1 MKNRKLKIAMLA
13 ALGFLAAGAI
23 EAQAAD
29 ITVIDQTSYLIHPY
43 FRSNCWNTSM
53 VNGQPGEWV
62 FFGGILS
69 GTQFTWPQFELLL
82 KAKCKNPIVRFTFA
96 LDGEAPPTGH
106 AMKERTTKLEF
117 DATVPV
123 YTITLGNLPEI
134 VGVKPADTD
143 GDDDAD

>member
-1 MKNRKLKIAMLA
+1 MKNSKLKIAMLA
-13 ALGFLAAGAI
+13 ALGFLGAGAI

-29 ITVIDQTSYLIHPY
+29 ITVIDQTSQLIHPY
-43 FRSNCWNTSM
+43 FRSNCWDPAGVGARAN
-53 VNGQPGEWV
+53 EWV

-82 KAKCKNPIVRFTFA
+82 KAKCKNPVVRFTFA

-106 AMKERTTKLEF
+106 GMKERVTKLEF

-123 YTITLGNLPEI
+123 YTITLGNVPEI
-134 VGVKPADTD
+134 VNVTPADND